1 MRKVLW
7 AFQIFLLLFLI
18 SGCGHKV
25 TNPLNLK
32 INDFTFTNQ
41 DNEQVSLTDYQEKVW
56 IADFIFTNCTTVCI
70 PMMSNMV
77 NLQDELNNRSL
88 DIDFVS
94 FTVDPE
100 FDKPEVLKSYAEEYH
115 VDFSN
120 WNFLTGYSQTD
131 LENFAMNSFKTYAK
145 KTALDEQVIHATS
158 FFLVDKNGVVM
169 KEYSGLDILVD
180 DIIKDIQYLLS
191 KK

>member
-1 MRKVLW
+1 MRKGLW
-7 AFQIFLLLFLI
+7 AFQIFLLLLLI
-18 SGCGHKV
+18 SGCGHKI

-32 INDFTFTNQ
+32 INDFTYKNQ
-41 DNEQVSLTDYQEKVW
+41 HNEQVGLADYEDKVW

-77 NLQDELNNRSL
+77 DLQDELNNRSL

-100 FDKPEVLKSYAEEYH
+100 FDKPEVLKSYAEEYQ

-120 WNFLTGYSQTD
+120 WNLLTGYSQAD
-131 LENFAMNSFKTYAK
+131 IENFAMNSFKTYAK
-145 KTALDEQVIHATS
+145 KTASDKQVIHATS
-158 FFLVDKNGVVM
+158 FFLVDKNGVIM
-169 KEYSGLDILVD
+169 KEYSGLDIPVD